1 MIGLK
6 RGTVKLCEHE
16 KEWEI
21 EAQNT
26 ISRLKKILGNVAN
39 DIQHVG
45 STAIPSIKAKPI
57 IDIAVAVDD
66 FNDVLA
72 LEKELKDEG
81 FYYRPRSDLGGQL
94 LFASGSLY
102 EGTGDLQTHFIH
114 VVRTNSMDWIH
125 YINFRDYLNSTPTV
139 AKEYEDLK
147 VSLAMQAPID
157 SGREKYLKGKHD
169 FIVYTLR
176 KALVKS
182 YLGKTVDIII
192 DRPIGYV
199 HKKENY
205 SLTYPINYGYIPGVI
220 GGDGE
225 ELDVYLLGVDEPV
238 TEYTAKIIGI
248 AHRENDVEDKLIAAH
263 TDSVFYQNEIA
274 EAIHFQEQYYKAEI
288 EAMYEKSAGA
298 VVYTVSNGKIKYLLI
313 KSQNGDIGFPKG
325 HIEQGENEES
335 AALRE
340 IYEETSIKAELTS
353 DFKAKIVYTMP
364 NGKSKTVI
372 YFTAVYANQTPKHND
387 GFEHNEY
394 MLLEY
399 DDALKSLSFDN
410 VKDILIKADKAISKL
425 KN

>member
-26 ISRLKKILGNVAN
+26 ISRLKKILGNVAK

-81 FYYRPRSDLGGQL
+81 FYYRPQSDLGGQL

-102 EGTGDLQTHFIH
+102 EGTGDLQTHFVH
-114 VVRTNSMDWIH
+114 VVRTNSMDFIN

-182 YLGKTVDIII
+182 YLGRTVEIKI

-205 SLTYPINYGYIPGVI
+205 SLTYPINYGYLPGVI

-225 ELDVYLLGVDEPV
+225 ELDVYLLGVNEPV
-238 TEYTAKIIGI
+238 TEYRVKIIGI
-248 AHRENDVEDKLIAAH
+248 AHRENDIEDKLVAAPSSLNF
-263 TDSVFYQNEIA
+263 TKKEI
-274 EAIHFQEQYYKAEI
+274 EQAINFQERYYKTTI
-288 EAMYEKSAGA
+288 E
-298 VVYTVSNGKIKYLLI
+298 V
-313 KSQNGDIGFPKG
+313 
-325 HIEQGENEES
+325 
-335 AALRE
+335 
-340 IYEETSIKAELTS
+340 
-353 DFKAKIVYTMP
+353 FK
-364 NGKSKTVI
+364 
-372 YFTAVYANQTPKHND
+372 
-387 GFEHNEY
+387 
-394 MLLEY
+394 
-399 DDALKSLSFDN
+399 
-410 VKDILIKADKAISKL
+410 
-425 KN
+425 